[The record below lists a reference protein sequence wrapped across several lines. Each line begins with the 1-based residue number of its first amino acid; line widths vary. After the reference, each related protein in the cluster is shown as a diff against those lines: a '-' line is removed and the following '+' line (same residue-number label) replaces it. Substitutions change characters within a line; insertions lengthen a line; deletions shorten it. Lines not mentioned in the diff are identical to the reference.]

1 MHTDDSVAQDATR
14 HPKVHNIVV
23 NGKARQFAGPVI
35 TYEEV
40 VRLAYPEGPFDIIY
54 TVAYVN
60 PHGHDGTLAPGQKT
74 NVHEGME
81 FRVRKTNRS

>member
-1 MHTDDSVAQDATR
+1 MQVPDSVAQDAAR

-23 NGKARQFAGPVI
+23 NGKARQVAGSLI
-35 TYEEV
+35 TYEDV
-40 VRLAYPEGPFDIIY
+40 VRLAFPEGPFDIIY
-54 TVAYVN
+54 TVSYIN

-74 NVHEGME
+74 AVHEGME

>member
-1 MHTDDSVAQDATR
+1 MSIETNTVEAPRT
-14 HPKVHNIVV
+14 KTYEIIV
-23 NGKARQFAGPVI
+23 NGKARKFEGQTI
-35 TYEEV
+35 SYEQV
-40 VRLAYPEGPFDIIY
+40 VHLAFPEGPFDIIY

-74 NVHEGME
+74 NVQEGME